1 MTAEFTDPAAAAER
15 AAALTGLLTGGQPA
29 GAAEVSAVL
38 REFGEPEPIVL
49 TDGDLAG
56 LRRVAATLRSV
67 FAAPDPATAARL
79 LNDLLATSA
88 GPPRLS
94 RHDGT
99 PWHVHVDRAD
109 DAPWADWFAA
119 ASAAGLATV
128 LASRQAVPGGLC
140 SAPGCDAPFAATA
153 GGSPRR
159 YCSARCASRARVTAY
174 RARSETP
181 RSGP

>member
-49 TDGDLAG
+49 TDADLAG
-56 LRRVAATLRSV
+56 LRRVAATLRAV
-67 FAAPDPATAARL
+67 FAAPFP
-79 LNDLLATSA
+79 
-88 GPPRLS
+88 
-94 RHDGT
+94 
-99 PWHVHVDRAD
+99 
-109 DAPWADWFAA
+109 
-119 ASAAGLATV
+119 
-128 LASRQAVPGGLC
+128 
-140 SAPGCDAPFAATA
+140 ATA